1 MSAWYRNNEGE
12 VIPLSNS
19 DNIAFTFLPNRDE
32 CKTLNIKFPPKV
44 INKTPVY
51 SDLKTKT
58 PIDYEFTVMH
68 YVYSSWKFTE
78 EYLNLLT
85 NAIVNYTT
93 SGKFYDP
100 LANTSAKA
108 VLFNDTS
115 NKKPQKIKQNTSEI
129 KTENKQY
136 NKNRNMKQTIK
147 LRESELKRVIA
158 ESVKRAINE
167 AWDIDDNGVID
178 YDEFGRAKNRS
189 YADVRGL
196 GRGLASDTKEL
207 LRHTPHRD
215 IRAETNYQYRLD
227 EPNGREFSDDSG
239 KWLRPSDWFVRG
251 SDGWDNDEFK
261 DFDKQTSQ
269 QPKADKSFNRA
280 LDAAD
285 KRPLHRKGSLN
296 RAMGEA
302 IDRIVSESIRRNLR

>member
-1 MSAWYRNNEGE
+1 M
-12 VIPLSNS
+12 LLL
-19 DNIAFTFLPNRDE
+19 FLPNRDE

-93 SGKFYDP
+93 SGKFIDP

-136 NKNRNMKQTIK
+136 NNNRNMKRTIR
-147 LRESELKRVIA
+147 LNESELKRMIA
-158 ESVKRAINE
+158 ESVKRVLNEQTDKIYTDSYRECLRFLDKAKSAIIT
-167 AWDIDDNGVID
+167 DYGQDSD
-178 YDEFGRAKNRS
+178 YDENDPYYKKLDSQHQSIIQTIDKAIN
-189 YADVRGL
+189 L
-196 GRGLASDTKEL
+196 CKEVAL
-207 LRHTPHRD
+207 
-215 IRAETNYQYRLD
+215 
-227 EPNGREFSDDSG
+227 NGRLGTFDAENGYLSD
-239 KWLRPSDWFVRG
+239 PNFA
-251 SDGWDNDEFK
+251 GWN
-261 DFDKQTSQ
+261 
-269 QPKADKSFNRA
+269 
-280 LDAAD
+280 
-285 KRPLHRKGSLN
+285 G
-296 RAMGEA
+296 GW
-302 IDRIVSESIRRNLR
+302 